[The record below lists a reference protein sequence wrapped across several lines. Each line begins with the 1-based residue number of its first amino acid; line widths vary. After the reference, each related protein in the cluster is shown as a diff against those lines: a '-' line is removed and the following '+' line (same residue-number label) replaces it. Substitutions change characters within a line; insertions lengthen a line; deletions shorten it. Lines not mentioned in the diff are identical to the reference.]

1 MQNQR
6 QTSAQRGY
14 GYRWQKAREGFLR
27 NHPLCADCSRRG
39 ITQAADVV
47 DHITPHRGDMNL
59 FWDRDNWQ
67 SLCANCHNSFK
78 QRLEKSGIEA
88 GCNLDG
94 VPIDKNHHWNL

>member
-27 NHPLCADCSRRG
+27 NHPLCADCARRG

-47 DHITPHRGDMNL
+47 DHITPHRGDMNM

-67 SLCANCHNSFK
+67 ALCANCHNSFK
-78 QRLEKSGIEA
+78 QRLEKSGVEA
-88 GCNLDG
+88 GCNIDG